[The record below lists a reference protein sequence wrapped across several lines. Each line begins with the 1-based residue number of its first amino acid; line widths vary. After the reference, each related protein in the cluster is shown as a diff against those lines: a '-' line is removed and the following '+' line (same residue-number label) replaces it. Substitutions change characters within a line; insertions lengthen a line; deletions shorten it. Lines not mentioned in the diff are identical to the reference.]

1 MLQNYVKFICFHALI
16 HFLSTVDELLINSES
31 FDPDLSR
38 AALLGV
44 GESDSPPIN
53 SPAMSSTVGIFP
65 LVRFFCFTR

>member
-1 MLQNYVKFICFHALI
+1 MLQNYVKFICVHALI
-16 HFLSTVDELLINSES
+16 HLLSTVDELLRNSES